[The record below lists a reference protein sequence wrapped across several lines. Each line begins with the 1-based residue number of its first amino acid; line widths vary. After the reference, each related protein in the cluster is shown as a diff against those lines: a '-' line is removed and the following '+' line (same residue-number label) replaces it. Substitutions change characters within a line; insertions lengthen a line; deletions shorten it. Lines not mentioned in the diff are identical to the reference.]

1 VSDEGDR
8 DEGSRRSR
16 AANAAARVVKRK
28 PKKREPAEREEAR
41 RTHVDQGRPGRQRHR
56 AHLHRLR
63 DRLPVLR
70 LGILRG
76 GLRVRHPVRR
86 GAGECGPRARQFR
99 RQRGRLATLAAGRLR
114 SDGGTDA
121 FGVTFQN
128 LLRAPRANQRAGT
141 RTVPRV

>member
-1 VSDEGDR
+1 MSDEGDR

-56 AHLHRLR
+56 AHRDRLR

-70 LGILRG
+70 LDILRG

-99 RQRGRLATLAAGRLR
+99 ASVAASQRSRPDDCEAKAGL
-114 SDGGTDA
+114 DA

-128 LLRAPRANQRAGT
+128 LLRAPRANQQGPA
-141 RTVPRV
+141 PDLD